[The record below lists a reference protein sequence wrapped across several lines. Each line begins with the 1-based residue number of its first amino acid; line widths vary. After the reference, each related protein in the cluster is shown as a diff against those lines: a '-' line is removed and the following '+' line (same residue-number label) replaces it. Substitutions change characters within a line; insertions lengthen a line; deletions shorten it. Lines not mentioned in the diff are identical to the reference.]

1 MNNDNLQEKS
11 VFHQNAVFFI
21 EVEKIKPNPFQ
32 PRREFDPD
40 KLKEL
45 SDSIRM
51 YGILQP
57 LVVTRQEV
65 IKEDGGLTTEYELIA
80 GERRLRAAK
89 MAQLRE
95 VPALIRSADDDDRT
109 KLELAIIENLQRED
123 LNSIDRAMAF
133 KQLADQFNFTHAEI
147 GKKMGRSR
155 EYVSNTLRLL
165 SLPEEMQRALNEK
178 KISEG
183 HTRPLLMLID
193 RPEEQNVLFKEIM
206 LRKMTV
212 RDAEKVAR
220 RIAYEKIRRKEKMY
234 NPEIV
239 EIEEEVGGALG
250 TRVHIEKKLTGEG
263 GKIEI
268 DFFDDESL
276 QNILNVIRNNKKR
289 EDPFAKYPMSN
300 IVEDSVV
307 NNSPTIG
314 SEMKEET
321 SDYRETV
328 EENSI
333 NDEAVT
339 LAQNE
344 IPVLDSTGD
353 IKEYFEPKS
362 TVEKTDIKIENKSEN
377 VLQNEKEDVEDEA
390 NHQTEQK
397 IDQQNEYVQEMYQ
410 EAESEDENR
419 EKLEDENYDSFDE
432 SDDLYSLDNFTI

>member
-1 MNNDNLQEKS
+1 
-11 VFHQNAVFFI
+11 
-21 EVEKIKPNPFQ
+21 
-32 PRREFDPD
+32 
-40 KLKEL
+40 
-45 SDSIRM
+45 
-51 YGILQP
+51 
-57 LVVTRQEV
+57 
-65 IKEDGGLTTEYELIA
+65 
-80 GERRLRAAK
+80 
-89 MAQLRE
+89 
-95 VPALIRSADDDDRT
+95 
-109 KLELAIIENLQRED
+109 
-123 LNSIDRAMAF
+123 
-133 KQLADQFNFTHAEI
+133 
-147 GKKMGRSR
+147 
-155 EYVSNTLRLL
+155 
-165 SLPEEMQRALNEK
+165 
-178 KISEG
+178 
-183 HTRPLLMLID
+183 
-193 RPEEQNVLFKEIM
+193 
-206 LRKMTV
+206 
-212 RDAEKVAR
+212 
-220 RIAYEKIRRKEKMY
+220 
-234 NPEIV
+234 
-239 EIEEEVGGALG
+239 LG